1 VPVKSAGKV
10 TRIPNSYPGKRQIF
24 EMEEELSLLKEIEKT
39 KNPGV
44 SKKELEQIVLD
55 GGNANVITHANDEKE
70 NLNENM
76 KKSKNQAKRELNE
89 LISKSDFIVEVIDAR
104 DPLASRSKGLE
115 NNVLKNKEKRLIL
128 LINRADLVSR

>member
-1 VPVKSAGKV
+1 MRADYKSQ
-10 TRIPNSYPGKRQIF
+10 Y
-24 EMEEELSLLKEIEKT
+24 
-39 KNPGV
+39 
-44 SKKELEQIVLD
+44 VL
-55 GGNANVITHANDEKE
+55 VV
-70 NLNENM
+70 
-76 KKSKNQAKRELNE
+76 ELNE